1 MGVASRK
8 KYIYRPHTD
17 GKLQPTDC
25 SKLLKK
31 YRSGQ
36 IQQTNQASLA
46 YPIDKSFVTRSNTDH
61 SFQISVHA
69 QKIDQM
75 RHDIFNQGV
84 YYEDI
89 MSDVIADMFS
99 KANNH
104 SPKVMLDI
112 GANVGWFSLLAASHG
127 AEVFAFEPNVINVVR
142 FCESQLL
149 NGWSLAENFES
160 NNRIHTYLNGVGS
173 EHGKTLIMYTPD
185 PNNPGSHT
193 FNKDLAEEH
202 FLRRKSDGDLQKLDG
217 GKLPIIT
224 LDALAQD
231 QGWLSNQNE
240 VKITL
245 MKMDIEGLEPVALAG
260 SKKLLRA
267 KIIENVLM
275 EFNGDLP
282 NSDWISLVK
291 TLFDCGYKLY
301 KIGDHRGPNLTF
313 QKTSED
319 PESVVDNI
327 KKSLP
332 SQVVNES

>member
-1 MGVASRK
+1 
-8 KYIYRPHTD
+8 
-17 GKLQPTDC
+17 
-25 SKLLKK
+25 
-31 YRSGQ
+31 
-36 IQQTNQASLA
+36 
-46 YPIDKSFVTRSNTDH
+46 
-61 SFQISVHA
+61 
-69 QKIDQM
+69 
-75 RHDIFNQGV
+75 
-84 YYEDI
+84 
-89 MSDVIADMFS
+89 
-99 KANNH
+99 
-104 SPKVMLDI
+104 
-112 GANVGWFSLLAASHG
+112 
-127 AEVFAFEPNVINVVR
+127 
-142 FCESQLL
+142 
-149 NGWSLAENFES
+149 
-160 NNRIHTYLNGVGS
+160 
-173 EHGKTLIMYTPD
+173 MYTPD

-332 SQVVNES
+332 SQVVNANVWFRIES